1 MCIFICIFQSKLWM
15 VTYVQT
21 FDHTSIMPLWTNHLR
36 MLTGHNFGQMQ
47 EFLPSPMLCH
57 PLFFHK
63 HHQPLRVVVIFKL
76 RDWEL
81 VSRDDNGHHTRI
93 LPFDWEIPTP
103 SLPIIAAFVWEISR
117 CDFYHFFGELFH
129 STLFPEFRDFTNVE
143 FVIQF
148 STNIHCDME
157 LSNLWLFMRH
167 SFKPTQVKIAIDA

>member
-1 MCIFICIFQSKLWM
+1 
-15 VTYVQT
+15 
-21 FDHTSIMPLWTNHLR
+21 
-36 MLTGHNFGQMQ
+36 MLYHY
-47 EFLPSPMLCH
+47 

-63 HHQPLRVVVIFKL
+63 HHQPSRVVVIFKL

-143 FVIQF
+143 FVIFYQYSLRHETLKF
-148 STNIHCDME
+148 VTFYETFFQTNTGKDCHRGVGK
-157 LSNLWLFMRH
+157 MRRWCKNWG
-167 SFKPTQVKIAIDA
+167 SDNKIIWDEYITGHQQSSDV